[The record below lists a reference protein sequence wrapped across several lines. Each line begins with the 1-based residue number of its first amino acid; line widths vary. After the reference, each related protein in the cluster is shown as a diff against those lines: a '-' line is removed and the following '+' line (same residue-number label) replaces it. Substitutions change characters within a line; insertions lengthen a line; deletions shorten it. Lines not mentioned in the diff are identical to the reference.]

1 TAKTAYKFFYFYRQL
16 LLSLYS
22 LNMKIKQLLTGFVSA
37 ACLLSATQMPA
48 SAGFGDLLNTV
59 NQVNRTVNYLDNTIN
74 GTAYT
79 INSLS
84 NTLGLNNVDSDS
96 IDANDQT
103 GQVLQV
109 YQLWYEDL
117 SPADQENV
125 SWMVMQRAQ
134 DQDVTF
140 ETVSNSDW
148 FLQKTPAEQ
157 SQAAANF
164 FKLQNITEATAQEES
179 RFLAFAF
186 CVNGGGGESCE
197 I

>member
-1 TAKTAYKFFYFYRQL
+1 MKTNKVLTSFF
-16 LLSLYS
+16 
-22 LNMKIKQLLTGFVSA
+22 A
-37 ACLLSATQMPA
+37 ATCLLSALQIPA
-48 SAGFGDLLNTV
+48 SAGFGDVLNSINRV
-59 NQVNRTVNYLDNTIN
+59 NNTVNYLDRTIN

-84 NTLGLNNVDSDS
+84 DTLGLDLNSEEGA
-96 IDANDQT
+96 IDADDQT

-117 SPADQENV
+117 PAADQENV
-125 SWMVMQRAQ
+125 SWLVMQQAQ
-134 DQDVTF
+134 NQDVTF
-140 ETVSNSDW
+140 ETVSSSDW

-157 SQAAANF
+157 SQAASNF

-179 RFLAFAF
+179 RFYAFAF

>member
-1 TAKTAYKFFYFYRQL
+1 MRINKGLTA
-16 LLSLYS
+16 
-22 LNMKIKQLLTGFVSA
+22 FVSA
-37 ACLLSATQMPA
+37 ACILAAAQVPA

-59 NQVNRTVNYLDNTIN
+59 DRVNNTVNRLDRTIN

-84 NTLGLNNVDSDS
+84 NTLGINADSGS
-96 IDANDQT
+96 INADDQT

-117 SPADQENV
+117 AAPDQENV
-125 SWMVMQRAQ
+125 SWMVMQHAQ
-134 DQDVTF
+134 NQDVSF

-148 FLQKTPAEQ
+148 FLQKTPTDQ

-164 FKLQNITEATAQEES
+164 FKLQNITEATAQERS

>member
-1 TAKTAYKFFYFYRQL
+1 
-16 LLSLYS
+16 
-22 LNMKIKQLLTGFVSA
+22 MKINKIITSSISA
-37 ACLLSATQMPA
+37 ACLLVAVQVPA
-48 SAGFGDLLNTV
+48 SAGFNDLINTV
-59 NQVNRTVNYLDNTIN
+59 NRVNNTVYRLDRTIN

-84 NTLGLNNVDSDS
+84 NTLGLNVDEDDISTD
-96 IDANDQT
+96 DPT

-117 SPADQENV
+117 PAADQENV
-125 SWMVMQRAQ
+125 AWLVMQKAQ
-134 DQDVTF
+134 KQDVSF

-148 FLQKTPAEQ
+148 FLQKTPEEQ
-157 SQAAANF
+157 SQAASNF
-164 FKLQNITEATAQEES
+164 FKLENITEAVAQEES

>member
-1 TAKTAYKFFYFYRQL
+1 
-16 LLSLYS
+16 
-22 LNMKIKQLLTGFVSA
+22 
-37 ACLLSATQMPA
+37 MPA

-59 NQVNRTVNYLDNTIN
+59 NRVNRNVNYLNSTIN

-79 INSLS
+79 INGLS
-84 NTLGLNNVDSDS
+84 NTLGLDLGSREDA
-96 IDANDQT
+96 IDADDQT

-117 SPADQENV
+117 PAADQESV
-125 SWMVMQRAQ
+125 SWLVMQHAQ

-140 ETVSNSDW
+140 ETVSTSDW
-148 FLQKTPAEQ
+148 FLQKTPTEQ

-164 FKLQNITEATAQEES
+164 FKLQDITEATAQEKS

-186 CVNGGGGESCE
+186 CVNGGGGESCV